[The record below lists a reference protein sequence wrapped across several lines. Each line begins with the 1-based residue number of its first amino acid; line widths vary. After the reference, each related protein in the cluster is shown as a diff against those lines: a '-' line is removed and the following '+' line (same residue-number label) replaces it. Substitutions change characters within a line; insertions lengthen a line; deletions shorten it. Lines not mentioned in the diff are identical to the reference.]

1 MIDPHDSGSKFLNIF
16 QPEEHIS
23 DNRISEYGYLT
34 IQVFL
39 FADSGR
45 KPSRRTDL
53 NPVRIHTDFY
63 RCRDIPHSMDQSIGY
78 CFPEGFFRDFVNTF
92 PFGSLYF
99 FILIILSEHL
109 KCFFQLR
116 KYGNIFQWFPVHD
129 LIYGITKTYDIYS
142 RKLIII
148 SKKCSCIIEPT
159 LIRIQFKSF

>member
-1 MIDPHDSGSKFLNIF
+1 MCIRDRVIVFPYNRKNYFDRIRKTLIRWFYQCVPVSMIDPHDSGSKFLNIF

-53 NPVRIHTDFY
+53 NPVRMHTDFY

-92 PFGSLYF
+92 PFR
-99 FILIILSEHL
+99 
-109 KCFFQLR
+109 C
-116 KYGNIFQWFPVHD
+116 V
-129 LIYGITKTYDIYS
+129 
-142 RKLIII
+142 
-148 SKKCSCIIEPT
+148 
-159 LIRIQFKSF
+159 